1 MTNENQPE
9 LIQRVSYRPS
19 DAHRN
24 RQGMPAWQ
32 QALAVVLII
41 TLAALW
47 FLFTAKSVVITF
59 SPDAEAISIQG
70 GMHLKLGRVF
80 LMREGTY
87 TVKASAQ
94 DHKPI
99 QASLNVS
106 DESNQTI
113 QYAFLPTPGTSL
125 TCHKTRRFLST
136 RSK

>member
-19 DAHRN
+19 NAHRN

-70 GMHLKLGRVF
+70 GMHL
-80 LMREGTY
+80 
-87 TVKASAQ
+87 
-94 DHKPI
+94 
-99 QASLNVS
+99 SL
-106 DESNQTI
+106 I
-113 QYAFLPTPGTSL
+113 
-125 TCHKTRRFLST
+125 HI
-136 RSK
+136 